1 MELKCEDYYFY
12 PNGRYTTVSK
22 WKSQLLSFNHDL
34 QEISTAIR
42 IFGTPIEINRAL
54 DEYIN
59 RTELNL
65 DESYTYET
73 EKKGSYWE
81 EIVFSET
88 RKDKPTLKE
97 YNDIVNKK
105 LKQYEDMYNQK
116 KGALILNIN

>member
-22 WKSQLLSFNHDL
+22 WKSQLLSFDNDV
-34 QEISTAIR
+34 QEIGTAIR
-42 IFGTPIEINRAL
+42 IFGAQPEIDRAL

-65 DESYTYET
+65 DECYTYKVE
-73 EKKGSYWE
+73 EKGSFFYN
-81 EIVFSET
+81 
-88 RKDKPTLKE
+88 KE
-97 YNDIVNKK
+97 RNIIIAKK

-116 KGALILNIN
+116 NGALILNIN